1 MRGQAQTL
9 EGIAAAILI
18 IAAVSFALQATA
30 VTPLSASTSNQHVE
44 NQLQDTAMSLLITAK
59 ENETLRSSLVAW
71 NNSTEGFVG
80 SPEQGYFVQGG
91 PRNAF
96 GDTLNKTFI
105 DNRVATN
112 ILIWH
117 MDENG
122 TRSSQRLIFMGQ
134 PSDNAVSTTGT
145 VILYDNTSVK
155 GSYQNVSE
163 AAANDAFYAPD
174 AAPDSELFNVMEVE
188 ITVWRI

>member
-44 NQLQDTAMSLLITAK
+44 NQLQDTATSLLIAAQ

-71 NNSTEGFVG
+71 NSSANGFNG
-80 SPEQGYFVQGG
+80 SSEEGYFVQWG

-96 GDTLNKTFI
+96 GDALNNTFI
-105 DNRVATN
+105 ENRVATN
-112 ILIWH
+112 IVIWH
-117 MDENG
+117 MNENG
-122 TRSSQRLIFMGQ
+122 SRTTQRLMFMGQ

-145 VILYDNTSVK
+145 VILYDNSSVQ